1 MFHYLWLLA
10 GNAVAEGLPSA
21 SNSGAC
27 DKGGEDDA
35 APVYAPAQIHQG
47 PLEAAPANILA
58 NLQMQVFS
66 ASIPAETYREADPPV
81 QAEPLQAIACQPAS
95 AEPSASPSVPKRRS
109 RQLSQKVK
117 EILAEKGITY
127 GNWQKTHRDK
137 SSVPKAWVCSVD
149 GFVKFQGL
157 LRAGTEPRCDGC
169 LAVLEMA
176 GTSAAHVSSSV
187 RRYEAMLDQPPGG
200 SRPSS
205 RMSDSDD
212 EDVQES
218 PEKRRCL
225 PDVDVIGMASANPFL
240 EVLQPGSLNRKL
252 PVKCLLCL
260 GQKIKD

>member
-1 MFHYLWLLA
+1 M
-10 GNAVAEGLPSA
+10 
-21 SNSGAC
+21 
-27 DKGGEDDA
+27 
-35 APVYAPAQIHQG
+35 
-47 PLEAAPANILA
+47 
-58 NLQMQVFS
+58 
-66 ASIPAETYREADPPV
+66 
-81 QAEPLQAIACQPAS
+81 
-95 AEPSASPSVPKRRS
+95 
-109 RQLSQKVK
+109 SQKVK

-187 RRYEAMLDQPPGG
+187 RRYKAMLDQPSGG